1 MLLHHIKTAFRT
13 FLKTKFYSSL
23 NILGLAIGLAS
34 FLVISL
40 YVYDEWS
47 YDKFNTKAPRIYR
60 VNNKIKIGSISVD
73 VAQTPPLLGPE
84 TVKQIPGV
92 EQYTRFRRGGTL
104 LIKKGNIN
112 LREDRVVYADSTLL
126 EVFSLNMISGDPGE
140 VLKAPRSMVI
150 TESMAKKY
158 FNRTDVAGE
167 SLIINDTTDY
177 KIAGVIKDIPGNSH
191 FSFDFFLAFSESK
204 RSREPEWLS
213 QNFNT
218 YLLLQKGTDPRNIE
232 KHLDAMLNRFI
243 VSNLQSDMGISLN
256 EFTRQGNYIKNTL
269 TPLLDIH
276 LLSARPGEI
285 GVNGNIQY
293 VRIFSLIAVFI
304 LIIAYVNFINL
315 FTARSSKRAKEIGL
329 RRLLGSNRKGLVNQ
343 VLTESLLTSYMSL
356 VIAIL
361 FALLLLPYFNQLSGK
376 NISLRLV
383 FQPEVLGLFLLATT
397 FTGLI
402 AGWYPALLLSA
413 FKPIEIFKG
422 KIARGFKS
430 GWLRNALVVFQF
442 AISIVLIIG
451 TIVIYRQLK
460 FINSKDLGFNRQ
472 QVLVI
477 QNTSALKTQAGK
489 FKNDLLQLQGISMLT
504 MTGYLP
510 VNGYRNDKTFHPSPV
525 IDPKSAI
532 GIQTWSVDENY
543 IPTLHIQV
551 LQGRNFSP
559 EFLTD
564 STGLILNEA
573 AALLLGSS
581 DLVNKKLYSSANPGK
596 VDEYHIIG
604 VMKNFYFNSLR
615 EVITP
620 LCLTLSK
627 ETSSMAIRV
636 TTANISTLISQIKHR
651 WQEIAPGQPF
661 NYSFMDKDFD
671 HLYDTE
677 QRAGQIFITFSVLS
691 IFIACM
697 GLFGLVAYAAEQ
709 RVKEIGIR
717 KVLGAS
723 VTNIVS
729 LLSIDLLKLVVI
741 AAFVSIP
748 VADWLAVKWLEGFA
762 DRIDV
767 RWDIFAIA
775 GFAALATALLTIS
788 FQAIKSAVVN
798 PVKNLRTE

>member
-1 MLLHHIKTAFRT
+1 MLLLYIKTAFRT

-47 YDKFNTKAPRIYR
+47 YDNYNIKASRIYR
-60 VNNKIKIGSISVD
+60 INNNIKIGSISVD

-84 TVKQIPGV
+84 AVKQIPGV
-92 EQYTRFRRGGTL
+92 EQYTRFRRGGSL
-104 LIKKGNIN
+104 LIKKGNTN
-112 LREDRVVYADSTLL
+112 LREDRVVFADSTLL
-126 EVFSLNMISGDPGE
+126 EVFSLSMISGDPGE
-140 VLKAPRSMVI
+140 ALKEPRSMLI

-158 FNRTDVAGE
+158 FNRTDVSGE

-177 KIAGVIKDIPGNSH
+177 KIAGVIEDIPGNSH

-218 YLLLQKGTDPRNIE
+218 YLLLQKGIDPHKIE
-232 KHLDAMLNRFI
+232 KQLDAMLNRFI
-243 VSNLQSDMGISLN
+243 TSNLQSDMGISLE
-256 EFTRQGNYIKNTL
+256 EFTGQGNFVKNSL
-269 TPLLDIH
+269 TPLMNIH
-276 LLSARPGEI
+276 LHSARPGEI
-285 GVNGNIQY
+285 GANGNIQY
-293 VRIFSLIAVFI
+293 VRIFLLIAIFI

-315 FTARSSKRAKEIGL
+315 FTARSSNRAKEVGV
-329 RRLLGSNRKGLVNQ
+329 RKVLGSKRKTLVYQ
-343 VLTESLLTSYMSL
+343 FLTESLLTSYMAML
-356 VIAIL
+356 IAIL
-361 FALLLLPYFNQLSGK
+361 FTFLLLPYFNQLSGK
-376 NISLRLV
+376 NMSLRLV
-383 FQPEVLGLFLLATT
+383 FQPDVLALFLLTTT
-397 FTGLI
+397 FSALI
-402 AGWYPALLLSA
+402 AGCYPALLLSA
-413 FKPIEIFKG
+413 FKPIDIFKG
-422 KIARGFKS
+422 RIARGFKS
-430 GWLRNALVVFQF
+430 GWFRNALVVFQF

-460 FINSKDLGFNRQ
+460 FIDRKDLGFNRQ

-477 QNTSALKTQAGK
+477 QNTNALKTQAVK
-489 FKNDLLQLQGISMLT
+489 FKNDLLQMQGVKMLT

-525 IDPKSAI
+525 IDPNSAI

-543 IPTLHIQV
+543 LPTLDIQ
-551 LQGRNFSP
+551 LLKGRNFSP

-573 AALLLGSS
+573 AAHLLGSS
-581 DLVNKKLYSSANPGK
+581 DLLNKKLYSSTNPGK

-604 VMKNFYFNSLR
+604 IMKNFNFNSLR

-627 ETSSMAIRV
+627 ETSSMALRV
-636 TTANISTLISQIKHR
+636 NTADISILLSQIKNQWR
-651 WQEIAPGQPF
+651 QIAPGQPF
-661 NYSFMDKDFD
+661 NYSFMDEDFNR
-671 HLYDTE
+671 LYDTE

-697 GLFGLVAYAAEQ
+697 GLFALVAYAAEQ

-723 VTNIVS
+723 VIDIVS
-729 LLSIDLLKLVVI
+729 LLSVDLLRLVAI
-741 AAFVSIP
+741 AAFVSFP
-748 VADWLAVKWLEGFA
+748 VAWWLAGKWLQGFA
-762 DRIDV
+762 NRIDIS
-767 RWDIFAIA
+767 WDIFALA
-775 GFAALATALLTIS
+775 GFASLTTALMTIS
-788 FQAIKSAVVN
+788 FQAIKAAVIN

>member
-1 MLLHHIKTAFRT
+1 MLPHHIKTAFRT

-23 NILGLAIGLAS
+23 NILGLAIGLAG

-47 YDKFNTKAPRIYR
+47 YDIYNTKASRIYR
-60 VNNKIKIGSISVD
+60 INNNIRIGSINVD

-84 TVKQIPGV
+84 AIKQIPGV
-92 EQYTRFRRGGTL
+92 EQYTRFRRGGAL
-104 LIKKGNIN
+104 LIKKGNTN

-140 VLKAPRSMVI
+140 VLKVPHSMLI

-167 SLIINDTTDY
+167 SLIINDTIDY
-177 KIAGVIKDIPGNSH
+177 KIAGVIEDIPGNSH

-218 YLLLQKGTDPRNIE
+218 YLLLQKGTDPHKIE
-232 KHLDAMLNRFI
+232 KQLDAMLNRFI
-243 VSNLQSDMGISLN
+243 ASNLQSDMGVSLE
-256 EFTRQGNYIKNTL
+256 EFTRQGNYIKNSL
-269 TPLLDIH
+269 TPLTDIH
-276 LLSARPGEI
+276 LLSDRPGEI
-285 GVNGNIQY
+285 GANGNIQF
-293 VRIFSLIAVFI
+293 VRIFSLIAIFI

-315 FTARSSKRAKEIGL
+315 STARSSTRAKEVGV
-329 RRLLGSNRKGLVNQ
+329 RKVLGSNRKSLVYQ
-343 VLTESLLTSYMSL
+343 FLTESLLTSYMALLIS
-356 VIAIL
+356 IL

-376 NISLRLV
+376 NIILRVV
-383 FQPEVLGLFLLATT
+383 FQPEVLGLFLLTTT

-402 AGWYPALLLSA
+402 AGCYPALLLSA

-430 GWLRNALVVFQF
+430 GWLRSALVVFQF

-460 FINSKDLGFNRQ
+460 FIDRKDLGFNRQ

-477 QNTSALKTQAGK
+477 QNTNALKAQAGI
-489 FKNDLLQLQGISMLT
+489 FKNDLLQMQGVKMLT

-510 VNGYRNDKTFHPSPV
+510 VNGFRNDKTFHPSPV

-543 IPTLHIQV
+543 LPTLDIQL
-551 LQGRNFSP
+551 LQGRNFSKD
-559 EFLTD
+559 FLTD
-564 STGLILNEA
+564 STGLIINEA
-573 AALLLGSS
+573 AARLLGPS
-581 DLVNKKLYSSANPGK
+581 DLLNKKLYSSTNPGK

-604 VMKNFYFNSLR
+604 IMKNFNFNSLR
-615 EVITP
+615 EAISP

-627 ETSSMAIRV
+627 ETGSIAIRV
-636 TTANISTLISQIKHR
+636 NTADLSNLISRIKTR
-651 WQEIAPGQPF
+651 WRQTAPGQPF
-661 NYSFMDKDFD
+661 NYSFMDEDFN

-691 IFIACM
+691 IFIACI
-697 GLFGLVAYAAEQ
+697 GLFALVAYAAEQ

-723 VTNIVS
+723 VIDIVS

-741 AAFVSIP
+741 ASFVSFP
-748 VADWLAVKWLEGFA
+748 VAWWLAGKWLQGFA
-762 DRIDV
+762 NRIDV
-767 RWDIFAIA
+767 RWDIFALA
-775 GFAALATALLTIS
+775 GFAALATALMTIS
-788 FQAIKSAVVN
+788 FQAIKAAVVN
-798 PVKNLRTE
+798 PVNNLRAE